1 MNIQEAMDFIHQT
14 QYKGSKLGLSNI
26 QTLMELLG
34 NPQDKLKY
42 IHVAGTNGKGSTSA
56 MLSSILVE
64 EGYNTGLF
72 TSPYI
77 NEFNE
82 RIQVNGKN
90 IPNEFLIKGVE
101 KLKSAFDKMENK
113 PTEFE
118 IVTALG
124 FLYFHE
130 MNCDIVVLEV
140 GLGGRLDSTNI
151 IKNPE
156 IAVITAIGIDHT
168 KELGEDIKKIAWEK
182 AGIIKEHSDVI
193 LYEQDEIITDV
204 IKEVCKE
211 KSSKL
216 YISEP
221 NEINLKDFTLENQ
234 VFDYKDLKGVKL
246 GLLGEH
252 QLKNV
257 AVVLK
262 TIEVLKSKGWKI
274 SSENLMTGLE
284 KVKWPARFE
293 VINRKPIFIVDG
305 AHNPQGVETLA
316 KNIENYFKNKKITFI
331 TGVMQDKEYEK
342 MYDLIASFA
351 KKFVVVKPENPRAF
365 DYHELGEFL
374 KDRYKV
380 EIIEGENVQLG
391 IKKSLESSKEEDVII
406 AFGSLYMAGEIRSY
420 FE

>member
-64 EGYNTGLF
+64 AGYNTGLF

-90 IPNEFLIKGVE
+90 IPGEFLIKGVE
-101 KLKSAFDKMENK
+101 KLKIAVEKMDNK

-124 FLYFHE
+124 FLYFYE
-130 MNCDIVVLEV
+130 MDCDIVVLEV

-151 IKNPE
+151 IKKPE

-168 KELGEDIKKIAWEK
+168 KELGEDIEKIAWEK
-182 AGIIKEHSDVI
+182 AGIIKEDTDVI

-216 YISEP
+216 YLSEP
-221 NEINLKDFTLENQ
+221 NGINLKDFTLENQ
-234 VFDYKDLKGVKL
+234 VFDYKDLKGIKL

-274 SSENLMTGLE
+274 SSENLMAGLE

-342 MYDLIASFA
+342 MYDMIAPFA
-351 KKFVVVKPENPRAF
+351 NKFVVVKPENPRAF
-365 DYHELGEFL
+365 GYHELGEFL

-380 EIIEGENVQLG
+380 EIIEGENVKSG
-391 IKKSLESSKEEDVII
+391 IKKSLETSNEEDVII

-420 FE
+420 FK

>member
-34 NPQDKLKY
+34 NPQDELKY
-42 IHVAGTNGKGSTSA
+42 IHIAGTNGKGSTSA
-56 MLSSILVE
+56 MLSSIMVE
-64 EGYNTGLF
+64 AGYNTGLF

-90 IPNEFLIKGVE
+90 IPDEFLIKYVE
-101 KLKSAFDKMENK
+101 KLKIALDKMDNK

-151 IKNPE
+151 IEKPE

-168 KELGEDIKKIAWEK
+168 KELGEDIEKIAWEK
-182 AGIIKEHSDVI
+182 AGIIKENSYVV
-193 LYEQDEIITDV
+193 LYEQDEVITNV
-204 IKEVCKE
+204 INKICKE
-211 KSSKL
+211 KSAKL

-221 NEINLKDFTLENQ
+221 QEIILKDFSLQNQ
-234 VFDYKDLKGVKL
+234 VLDYKDLKEVKL

-252 QLKNV
+252 QLKNA

-262 TIEVLKSKGWKI
+262 TVEVSESKGWNI
-274 SSENLMTGLE
+274 PQESLIAGLK

-293 VINRKPIFIVDG
+293 VINRNPVFIVDG
-305 AHNPQGVETLA
+305 AHNPHGVETLA
-316 KNIENYFKNKKITFI
+316 KNIDNYFKNKKITFI
-331 TGVMQDKEYEK
+331 TGVMQDKDYGK
-342 MYDLIASFA
+342 MYDLIAPFA

-365 DYHELGEFL
+365 DYHELGKFL
-374 KDRYKV
+374 KNRYNV
-380 EIIEGENVQLG
+380 EIIEGENIQLG
-391 IKKSLESSKEEDVII
+391 IEKALESSNKEDVII

>member
-34 NPQDKLKY
+34 NPQDELKY

-64 EGYNTGLF
+64 AGYNTGLF

-90 IPNEFLIKGVE
+90 IPDEFLIKYVE
-101 KLKSAFDKMENK
+101 KLKIALDKMDNK

-151 IKNPE
+151 IGKPE

-168 KELGEDIKKIAWEK
+168 KELGEDIEKIAWEK
-182 AGIIKEHSDVI
+182 AGIIKENSDVV
-193 LYEQDEIITDV
+193 LYEQDEVITNV
-204 IKEVCKE
+204 INKICKE
-211 KSSKL
+211 KSAKL

-221 NEINLKDFTLENQ
+221 QEIILKDFSLQNQ
-234 VFDYKDLKGVKL
+234 VLDYKNLKEVKL

-252 QLKNV
+252 QLKNA

-262 TIEVLKSKGWKI
+262 TVEVLESKGWNI
-274 SSENLMTGLE
+274 SKESFIAGLK

-293 VINRKPIFIVDG
+293 VMNMNPVFIVDG
-305 AHNPQGVETLA
+305 AHNPHGVETLA
-316 KNIENYFKNKKITFI
+316 KNIDNYFKNKKITFI
-331 TGVMQDKEYEK
+331 TGVMQDKDYGK
-342 MYDLIASFA
+342 MYDLIAPFA

-365 DYHELGEFL
+365 DYHELGKFL
-374 KDRYKV
+374 KNRYNV
-380 EIIEGENVQLG
+380 EIIEGENIQLG
-391 IKKSLESSKEEDVII
+391 IEKALESSNEEDIII